1 MGEVTTEMKLN
12 EINQRIIACQRC
24 ARLVAYMAEIGRTK
38 KRAYRDWEY
47 WSRPVPGFGD
57 PQARL
62 LILGLAPG
70 AHGSNRTGRVFTG
83 DDSGVFL
90 YRALYKAG
98 FANQPSGLLPNDGL
112 QLKDVYVTAVCRCAP
127 PDNKP
132 TNSEL
137 ENCQPFLADELAC
150 LTNLQGIVLL
160 GRIAMDGLS
169 NLYRHQGYGLP
180 KMEFAHGKL
189 HHPGQGLP
197 WWITSY
203 HPSRQNTNT
212 GRLTEPMFDSVWALA
227 RSLLV

>member
-1 MGEVTTEMKLN
+1 MSAEMELN

-24 ARLVAYMAEIGRTK
+24 PRLVAYLEEVGRTK

-83 DDSGVFL
+83 DDSGTFL

-98 FANQPSGLLPNDGL
+98 FANQPTGLLPNDK
-112 QLKDVYVTAVCRCAP
+112 LKLNDVYVTAVCRCAP

-132 TNSEL
+132 TGSEL

-150 LTNLQGIVLL
+150 LSTIQGIVLL
-160 GRIAMDGLS
+160 GKIAMDGLAA
-169 NLYRHQGYGLP
+169 LYRRQGYVLP
-180 KMEFAHGKL
+180 KMEFGHGL
-189 HHPGQGLP
+189 VHYPGKDLP

-212 GRLTEPMFDSVWALA
+212 GRLTEAMFDSVWSLA
-227 RSLLV
+227 RSMLI